1 MLNESVKKK
10 IEEAA
15 HNYLHEIRGD
25 DKPTWQSE
33 VMFDSGIL
41 KTFKSGSKFGY
52 QLASDENDAIIKKL
66 NSEYADACKPHEDR
80 DLKIYFLQNENSR
93 LKEKLNIAVAALIII
108 EDLEPINERQRRAVS
123 REALKQIRDDKEM
136 E

>member
-1 MLNESVKKK
+1 MLNESVKEK

-52 QLASDENDAIIKKL
+52 QLASDSIQGEKL
-66 NSEYADACKPHEDR
+66 FELSQANYKLLMDNA
-80 DLKIYFLQNENSR
+80 R
-93 LKEKLNIAVAALIII
+93 LKEKLEVAVKALEYFVGEKKITYCQTATGVHQI
-108 EDLEPINERQRRAVS
+108 ETYPANDF
-123 REALKQIRDDKEM
+123 LKQIRDDKEM
-136 E
+136 G